1 MKSQNPQE
9 IRNFQSRIRSIK
21 AVMSGVPLD
30 AVAAEVTTESAAPVE
45 AAAPVK
51 EKEAFDLKIKAVDA
65 KAKIKVIKEVRV
77 ITGLGLKE
85 VRKAVYVLHLLVCL
99 LTCSSDVAIDVF

>member
-30 AVAAEVTTESAAPVE
+30 TSAPEVATEAPVE

-85 VRKAVYVLHLLVCL
+85 V
-99 LTCSSDVAIDVF
+99 